1 MLPLIV
7 HRRKVSS
14 LQKERTCRQLAPVM
28 DQIPTINYLRRWL
41 QVHGRFVLMKLKK
54 QDLTDEQR

>member
-7 HRRKVSS
+7 HGHKISS

-41 QVHGRFVLMKLKK
+41 QVHGRFVLMK
-54 QDLTDEQR
+54 